1 MQLGF
6 PIRKSTDHSLFAAPR
21 GLSQLITSFIACSCQ
36 GIRHTLLVTCAYVF
50 TCNRYSILALV
61 LSDTFQFITE
71 THYVKRTGLDEPG
84 SGVSRTRTD
93 DPLLAKQVLYQLS
106 YNPA

>member
-1 MQLGF
+1 VPGC

-36 GIRHTLLVTCAYVF
+36 GIRHVLLLTCAYVF
-50 TCNRYSILALV
+50 TCNRYLIGARFSVIRY
-61 LSDTFQFITE
+61 ITE
-71 THYVKRTGLDEPG
+71 THHVKRTVPEEPE
-84 SGVSRTRTD
+84 SGVSRIRTD